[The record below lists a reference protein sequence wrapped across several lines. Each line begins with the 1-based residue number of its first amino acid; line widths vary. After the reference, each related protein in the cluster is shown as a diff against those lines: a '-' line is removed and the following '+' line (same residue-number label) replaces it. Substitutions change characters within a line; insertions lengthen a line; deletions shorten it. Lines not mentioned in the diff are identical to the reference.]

1 MRSRNGRIA
10 FPVHLLRGMPMIR
23 RILTG
28 ATVLLFVVAA
38 QAQTYP
44 SKPVN
49 VILPFSAG
57 SGAEPAMRLFMQF
70 IEPIWKQ
77 PIVLEFR
84 PGAGSLVGV
93 QAVAKAPPDGYTL
106 LYTGAG
112 LSQLKIF
119 NKDMSFDPQTALVPI
134 SYFME
139 FQTFLL
145 TNDKVPA
152 NTIDEFIAYAK
163 ANPGKV
169 NYGAAGRSSTM
180 LAMEAFKRE
189 TGAPLTEIQ
198 YGGQGAYVTAALR
211 NDVQIVP
218 AALGGG
224 VKGNV
229 ESGALKALMVFGTKR
244 SPVLPNVPSA
254 ADKKW
259 NLPSFGWFGLYA
271 PAGTPRPIIDKIAA
285 DVVRF
290 AAQPDAQKKIMDT
303 GAVLVGSTPEQFK
316 QVLDNDVKVW
326 VEIANSLG
334 IKPE

>member
-1 MRSRNGRIA
+1 MMRRVLTA
-10 FPVHLLRGMPMIR
+10 AAALL
-23 RILTG
+23 L
-28 ATVLLFVVAA
+28 AAAA
-38 QAQTYP
+38 QAQDYP

-57 SGAEPAMRLFMQF
+57 SPAEPPMRLFAQF
-70 IEPIWKQ
+70 VEPTWKQ
-77 PIVLEFR
+77 PIVLEAR
-84 PGAGSLVGV
+84 PGAGSLVGI
-93 QAVAKAPPDGYTL
+93 QAVARAAPDGYTL

-119 NKDMSFDPQTALVPI
+119 NKDMTFDPQTALVPI

-139 FQTFLL
+139 FQTFLVSHPS
-145 TNDKVPA
+145 VPGT
-152 NTIDEFIAYAK
+152 TIEEFIAHAK

-189 TGAPLTEIQ
+189 TGAPLTEVQ
-198 YGGQGAYVTAALR
+198 YGGQATYVTAVLR

-218 AALGGG
+218 ASLGGG
-224 VKGNV
+224 VKGHIDAG
-229 ESGALKALMVFGTKR
+229 SLKPLMVFGTKR
-244 SPVLPNVPSA
+244 SPVFPNVPTA
-254 ADKKW
+254 GDKKW

-271 PAGTPRPIIDKIAA
+271 PAGTPKAIVDKIAA
-285 DVVRF
+285 DVIRF
-290 AAQPDAQKKIMDT
+290 AAQPDAQKKTLDS

-326 VEIANSLG
+326 ADIAKAAG
-334 IKPE
+334 IQPQ